1 MPQKPYLNTNSRLAK
16 SAMGAERKESSRA
29 YFNTFG
35 LIARGLMTSLIVK
48 RCQVSFKSE
57 QHRFFACKLPL
68 GLVQKRCLRPD
79 KILVNYQELD
89 LFFPYVMFAY
99 GALVTFVLSSEK
111 LMKLAEERMPAAYRQ
126 RLVGAQVL
134 ANLSLWLGGLW
145 ILQNLWLA

>member
-1 MPQKPYLNTNSRLAK
+1 
-16 SAMGAERKESSRA
+16 
-29 YFNTFG
+29 
-35 LIARGLMTSLIVK
+35 
-48 RCQVSFKSE
+48 
-57 QHRFFACKLPL
+57 
-68 GLVQKRCLRPD
+68 
-79 KILVNYQELD
+79 
-89 LFFPYVMFAY
+89 MFAY